1 MSERGCT
8 LQYIA
13 AGHGPR
19 HRPVI
24 TRVCQRVR
32 RRASRRRL
40 DSVMGTASA
49 GRNTHVPEIL
59 DDSIEFNEDGK
70 IVCVLDRTVLPPTPE
85 ERVRQQYLRTLI
97 SEYNYPRNVIRREVP
112 IFHGRSEARDAAGNP
127 IRADIAVYVD
137 RAAAATRDQGKIKF
151 VVECKKPDEAT
162 GYAQLV
168 SYIFN
173 TNAPGGVWTNGD
185 DTTIYR
191 VNRDEGVLEPATEL
205 PRATENWGAVDRRKK
220 AELVRPH
227 DVRRLFRVC
236 NNKLYGRGMEN
247 SDYDLTMD
255 MVRILLAKIQDE
267 SEPGEFPDF
276 YVTPAE
282 YGTVEGVAAAAKRV
296 RDLFERFATQYR
308 SVFPPGEQIDVPD
321 SAIVEVAAVLQP
333 WTLVAT
339 YDDADDWDIMGAAY
353 EQYTHTNLKRQRGQF
368 FTNRLIVNLMVR
380 MTDPQI
386 GEKVLDPAGGS
397 GGFVTAAF
405 RHLRHLV
412 LTETSD
418 GTARRERMLSTVK
431 ESVFLSEIS
440 PRLVKLAKTAML
452 LNGDGHSGMTRGN
465 SLGPY
470 DELDDWLKARCA
482 RHQPDVILTNPPFA
496 GQGDSRISDPRL
508 LVNFDS
514 ARRFTIEG
522 DSTVPTEDVL
532 QSQSP
537 EILFFERALDWL
549 KPGGRLGIVM
559 PKGFLD
565 TVQFLPAR
573 EMLFREARLD
583 AVITLHK
590 NSFQPDTGV
599 RTCIV
604 VLTKYIEGEDRT
616 QDHNIFMA
624 ASQKVGQ
631 DSEGVSIFRTGD
643 DGVPTN
649 DLDHDL
655 DDIENDFNSH
665 LEGELLPSQ
674 FRYSVKRSEISNR
687 LNVNPQFYS
696 PHLNESLESVTR
708 FDDIDGWSVTTL
720 GQIEPEV
727 RIFKGPRLRTENVIV
742 PSATDGANVVGYY
755 TPSAMLQD
763 KRDSAKL
770 VDLAKANAKQVR
782 DFNVVTVREGDI
794 LLTRSGTIGRLAYVT
809 DVMAGQIVSDDMI
822 RVRIASESLRAY
834 VIAFLLSDNAANQ
847 MLRNEYGSIQQ
858 HLEPTHVKDL
868 IIPIPDDWNDVA
880 DIIEQGRSF
889 IRVKEQSDRTLAQV
903 RASGF
908 DAKVRNIDDVPAE
921 SSV

>member
-1 MSERGCT
+1 MSET
-8 LQYIA
+8 PEAEIA
-13 AGHGPR
+13 Y
-19 HRPVI
+19 
-24 TRVCQRVR
+24 
-32 RRASRRRL
+32 
-40 DSVMGTASA
+40 
-49 GRNTHVPEIL
+49 
-59 DDSIEFNEDGK
+59 NEDGK
-70 IVCVLDRTVLPPTPE
+70 IVCLLDGTILEPTPE

-97 SEYNYPRNVIRREVP
+97 SEYGYSKNVIRREVP
-112 IFHGRSEARDAAGNP
+112 IFHGRSEAKDIGGNP

-137 RAAAATRDQGKIKF
+137 RAAAASKDQGRIKF
-151 VVECKKPDEAT
+151 VVECKKPDEAS

-191 VNRDEGVLEPATEL
+191 VDRDRGLLSRATEL
-205 PRATENWGAVDRRKK
+205 PRAGEDWGAVERRKK
-220 AELVRPH
+220 SDLARPH

-267 SEPGEFPDF
+267 SEPGEYPNF
-276 YVTPAE
+276 YVTPSE
-282 YGTVEGVAAAAKRV
+282 YGTTDGVENAAKRV
-296 RDLFERFATQYR
+296 RDLFERFASQYR
-308 SVFPPGEQIDVPD
+308 SVFPEGEKIEVPD
-321 SAIVEVAAVLQP
+321 SAIVEVVAVLQP
-333 WTLVAT
+333 WTLVAA
-339 YDDADDWDIMGAAY
+339 YDDADDWDLMGAAY

-380 MTDPQI
+380 MTAPQI

-412 LTETSD
+412 INETQE

-452 LNGDGHSGMTRGN
+452 LNGDGHSGMTRAN

-470 DELDDWLKARCA
+470 EELDDWMKARCN

-496 GQGDSRISDPRL
+496 GQGESRISDPRL
-508 LVNFDS
+508 LVHFDT
-514 ARRFTIEG
+514 ARKFTVDG
-522 DSTVPTEDVL
+522 DASVATDEYLVT
-532 QSQSP
+532 QSP

-549 KPGGRLGIVM
+549 KPGGRLGIVL

-565 TVQFLPAR
+565 TVQFLPSR
-573 EMLFREARLD
+573 ELLFREARLD
-583 AVITLHK
+583 AVVTLHK

-604 VLTKYIEGEDRT
+604 FLTKYQDGDDRAA
-616 QDHNIFMA
+616 DYSIFMA
-624 ASQKVGQ
+624 ASQKIGQ
-631 DSEGVSIFRTGD
+631 DSEGVPIFRAGD
-643 DGVPTN
+643 DGVTLSE
-649 DLDHDL
+649 LDHDL
-655 DDIENDFNSH
+655 DDIEADFASH
-665 LEGELLPSQ
+665 QNESLTASQ
-674 FRYSVKRSEISNR
+674 YRYAVNRSDITSR
-687 LNVNPQFYS
+687 LNINPQFYS
-696 PHLNESLESVTR
+696 PHLNESIARVARL
-708 FDDIDGWSVTTL
+708 DGQPGWSVTTL
-720 GQIEPEV
+720 GQLEPGIKV
-727 RIFKGPRLRTENVIV
+727 FKGPRLRTENVIV
-742 PSATDGANVVGYY
+742 ADIYDGNNVVGYY

-763 KRDSAKL
+763 KRDSAKF
-770 VDLAKANAKQVR
+770 VDLSKASPKQLR
-782 DFNVVTVREGDI
+782 DFDVVTVHEGDI

-822 RVRIASESLRAY
+822 RVRIKSDKLRAY
-834 VIAFLLSDNAANQ
+834 VIAFLLSANASDQ

-858 HLEPTHVKDL
+858 HLEPAHVKDL
-868 IIPIPDDWNDVA
+868 LVPVPDDWRTVEE
-880 DIIEQGRSF
+880 IIEQGNAF
-889 IRVKEQSDRTLAQV
+889 VKVKEESDRTLANV
-903 RASGF
+903 KSSGF
-908 DAKVRNIDDVPAE
+908 DATLGQIEVVDSAP
-921 SSV
+921 SG

>member
-1 MSERGCT
+1 M
-8 LQYIA
+8 
-13 AGHGPR
+13 
-19 HRPVI
+19 
-24 TRVCQRVR
+24 
-32 RRASRRRL
+32 
-40 DSVMGTASA
+40 
-49 GRNTHVPEIL
+49 PEIL
-59 DDSIEFNEDGK
+59 DNDIEFNEDGK
-70 IVCVLDRTVLPPTPE
+70 IVCVLDGTVLLPTSE

-97 SEYNYPRNVIRREVP
+97 SEYNYPRSVIRREVP
-112 IFHGRSEARDAAGNP
+112 IFHGRNEARDYGGNP
-127 IRADIAVYVD
+127 IRADIAVYLD
-137 RAAAATRDQGKIKF
+137 KAAASTRDQGKIKF

-191 VNRDEGVLEPATEL
+191 VNRADSSLEPATEL
-205 PRATENWGAVDRRKK
+205 PRFAENWGTVDRRKK
-220 AELVRPH
+220 VDLVRPK

-276 YVTPAE
+276 YVTPSE
-282 YGTVEGVAAAAKRV
+282 YGTIEGEAAAAKRV

-308 SVFPPGEQIDVPD
+308 SVFPQGEKIEVPD
-321 SAIVEVAAVLQP
+321 STIVEVAAVLQP
-333 WTLVAT
+333 WTLVAA

-397 GGFVTAAF
+397 GGFITAAF

-412 LTETSD
+412 LTETPN

-452 LNGDGHSGMTRGN
+452 LNGDGHAGMAQGN

-470 DELDDWLKARCA
+470 DEFDDWIKARCA

-496 GQGDSRISDPRL
+496 GQGDSRVSDPRL
-508 LVNFDS
+508 LVNFES
-514 ARRFTIEG
+514 ARKFSIDGDVTI
-522 DSTVPTEDVL
+522 PTGDVL

-537 EILFFERALDWL
+537 EILFFERSLDWL
-549 KPGGRLGIVM
+549 KPGGRLGIVL

-565 TVQFLPAR
+565 TVQFLPVR
-573 EMLFREARLD
+573 EMLFRDARLD

-599 RTCIV
+599 RTCIII
-604 VLTKYIEGEDRT
+604 LTKYVDGEDRA
-616 QDHNIFMA
+616 QDYDIFMA
-624 ASQKVGQ
+624 TSQKIGQ

-643 DGVPTN
+643 DGAPTN
-649 DLDHDL
+649 ELDHDL
-655 DDIENDFNSH
+655 GDIERDFNSH
-665 LEGELLPSQ
+665 LEGQLLASQ
-674 FRYSVKRSEISNR
+674 YRYSVKRSEISSR
-687 LNVNPQFYS
+687 LNINPQFYS
-696 PHLNESLESVTR
+696 PHLNESIERIAKFDNLE
-708 FDDIDGWSVTTL
+708 GWSVTTL
-720 GQIEPEV
+720 GQIEPDV

-742 PSATDGANVVGYY
+742 PSLDAGTSVVGYY

-763 KRDSAKL
+763 KRDSAKF

-782 DFNVVTVREGDI
+782 DFAIVSVREGDI

-822 RVRIASESLRAY
+822 RVRISSERVRAY
-834 VIAFLLSDNAANQ
+834 VVAFLLSENAANQ

-858 HLEPTHVKDL
+858 HLEPSHVKDL
-868 IIPIPDDWNDVA
+868 IIPVPDDWDRVA
-880 DIIEQGRSF
+880 DIVEQGRSF
-889 IRVKEQSDRTLAQV
+889 IKVKEQSDRTLAQV
-903 RASGF
+903 RSSGF
-908 DAKVRNIDDVPAE
+908 DATVSELDAAAPEFN
-921 SSV
+921 